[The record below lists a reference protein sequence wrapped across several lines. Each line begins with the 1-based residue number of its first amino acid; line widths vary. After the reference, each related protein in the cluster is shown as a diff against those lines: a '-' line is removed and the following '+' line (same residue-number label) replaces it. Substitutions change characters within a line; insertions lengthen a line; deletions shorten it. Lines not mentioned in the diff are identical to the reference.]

1 MFIMK
6 LLLFF
11 ASLAIGIMLWATYDY
26 ESFYTYTYPIIFHI
40 FTLPI
45 FWSPEFIIDTIRI
58 DIILHHGVLIGIEL
72 AILSFIIFKFF
83 FRMQIRAILRLRSL
97 AAIAFSSFIL
107 YAVIF
112 EILHLDRTEIWGR
125 FVFWIEAYGSLI
137 TYTSLF
143 RFNADL
149 YTKFLL
155 IAAIFLVSYIFTAY
169 QVRSHRRSIL
179 SSGTITVLSDD
190 LIERSSIRD
199 LVRKA
204 KLRKRDLPEEDN
216 ICSKPQASDTT
227 PIQLL
232 ISSSSELSSLRKKR
246 SVLALLLSS
255 LDTLQ
260 TRTRKS
266 LL

>member
-112 EILHLDRTEIWGR
+112 EILHLDRM
-125 FVFWIEAYGSLI
+125 
-137 TYTSLF
+137 
-143 RFNADL
+143 
-149 YTKFLL
+149 
-155 IAAIFLVSYIFTAY
+155 
-169 QVRSHRRSIL
+169 
-179 SSGTITVLSDD
+179 
-190 LIERSSIRD
+190 
-199 LVRKA
+199 
-204 KLRKRDLPEEDN
+204 
-216 ICSKPQASDTT
+216 
-227 PIQLL
+227 
-232 ISSSSELSSLRKKR
+232 
-246 SVLALLLSS
+246 
-255 LDTLQ
+255 
-260 TRTRKS
+260 
-266 LL
+266 